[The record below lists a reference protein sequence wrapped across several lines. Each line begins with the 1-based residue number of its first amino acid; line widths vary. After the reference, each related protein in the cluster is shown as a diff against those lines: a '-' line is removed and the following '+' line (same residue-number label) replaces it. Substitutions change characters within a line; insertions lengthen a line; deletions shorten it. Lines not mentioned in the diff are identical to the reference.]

1 MTAHQTTTAQ
11 VNSAVTN
18 LETIQSHLTTKT
30 SNVYPLHANHAQQQ
44 AKTAS
49 TTKNDSNTEQT
60 LPDTGSN
67 DFPVWPI
74 GLVLTGLG
82 VAYISRKRDHAA

>member
-1 MTAHQTTTAQ
+1 
-11 VNSAVTN
+11 
-18 LETIQSHLTTKT
+18 
-30 SNVYPLHANHAQQQ
+30 
-44 AKTAS
+44 
-49 TTKNDSNTEQT
+49 SNTDQT